1 VDNAKEP
8 LKRQTHNG
16 DEVRRYWASVYPGEG
31 ERAGRT
37 QRSSPARAA
46 LLACLV
52 LAPACASTDFPDLN
66 LYSVEQ
72 DKALGSRAFEELLA
86 DSATLSAGPE
96 VAMVQRVTE
105 RLVTSAKELDGALAR
120 RFDWQVAVL
129 DAPDVVNAFC
139 LPGGKMAVYSGLLP
153 VSETDAG
160 LAVVMA
166 HEISHALLRHGTQ
179 RATREVAAAGL
190 IGILASDS
198 EKAKDA
204 SVIGS
209 LAVLMPWGRA
219 EESGAD
225 LMGLRIMAN
234 AGYDPREAARF
245 WQRMAASGG
254 GTGGGPIGEFFST
267 HPSERTRIADIRRAL
282 PEVLPLY
289 EAARA
294 RF

>member
-1 VDNAKEP
+1 
-8 LKRQTHNG
+8 
-16 DEVRRYWASVYPGEG
+16 
-31 ERAGRT
+31 
-37 QRSSPARAA
+37 
-46 LLACLV
+46 
-52 LAPACASTDFPDLN
+52 
-66 LYSVEQ
+66 
-72 DKALGSRAFEELLA
+72 
-86 DSATLSAGPE
+86 
-96 VAMVQRVTE
+96 M
-105 RLVTSAKELDGALAR
+105 TSAKELDGALAQ

-190 IGILASDS
+190 IGILADDS

-209 LAVLMPWGRA
+209 LAVLMPWGRS

-225 LMGLRIMAN
+225 LKGLRIMAN

-282 PEVLPLY
+282 PEILPLY